1 MKSTNEQELRALM
14 QSSRPQHT
22 TDTLGIYFD
31 EIYDPAA
38 TTIHRDAQGTPIAAG
53 QWTEHKMTFVSTPI
67 SVALIDSL
75 AATNTLKAPQR
86 KQALESILT
95 TLHQQMHTRGM
106 MYSII
111 IPADDKERQFLADH
125 GYANIS
131 NRLVAD
137 TRIPEADDLD
147 PRVTVEEPDEWA
159 HELWIYYAQHGGQHD
174 FELKLRETDFFAL
187 IARHDL
193 AGGRLLVA
201 RRHGR
206 IVGFALIQREG
217 KPLKSGKPSTKQ
229 YRMNIKFILASDESV
244 LYTIEHAAL
253 TLAPDCRQL
262 VMTGCC
268 PSKGF
273 KRAQPHAMGRVIDA
287 ERFLTFVAGRLPGL
301 QLSVTIAEDN
311 DIPANVRTFRL
322 RDGRCYTNTT
332 SQESPVSVGGIP
344 AMFLAGQ
351 PVLVPCE

>member
-1 MKSTNEQELRALM
+1 MKSNIEQEVRTLWRNAKPHL
-14 QSSRPQHT
+14 
-22 TDTLGIYFD
+22 TDDELDIYFD
-31 EIYDPAA
+31 EIFDPAA
-38 TTIHRDAQGTPIAAG
+38 TTIIRHTDGTPIAAA
-53 QWTEHKMTFVSTPI
+53 QWREHKMTFVSQPI
-67 SVALIDSL
+67 SVALIDGL
-75 AATNTLKAPQR
+75 VIAPTLKPTQR
-86 KQALESILT
+86 REALQNLLAHI
-95 TLHQQMHTRGM
+95 HPAMHARGM

-111 IPADDKERQFLADH
+111 IPADDKERQWLADL
-125 GYANIS
+125 GYANVA

-137 TRIPEADDLD
+137 TRIPDPAALD
-147 PRVTVEEPDEWA
+147 PRVTVEEPDQWT

-174 FELKLRETDFFAL
+174 FELKLNEHDFFAL
-187 IARHDL
+187 IARHDA

-206 IVGFALIQREG
+206 IVGFALVKREG

-229 YRMNIKFILASDESV
+229 FRMNIRFILASDEHV
-244 LYTIEHAAL
+244 LFTIEHAAL
-253 TLAPDCRQL
+253 TDAPDCKQL

-273 KRAQPHAMGRVIDA
+273 KSAEPHAMARVIDA

-301 QLSVTIAEDN
+301 QLSVTIADDA
-311 DIPANVRTFRL
+311 DIPANARTYRL
-322 RDGRCYTNTT
+322 RDGRCYVNTT
-332 SQESPVSVGGIP
+332 MQESPVGVGGIP